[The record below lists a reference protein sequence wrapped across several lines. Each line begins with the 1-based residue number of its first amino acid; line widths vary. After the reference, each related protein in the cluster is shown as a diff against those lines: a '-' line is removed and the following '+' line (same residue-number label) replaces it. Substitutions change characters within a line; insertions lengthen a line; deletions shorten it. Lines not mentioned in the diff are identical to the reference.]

1 MDESYYI
8 NESILLSYFAGELPA
23 DRQKEV
29 EEWIATSEENTKTA
43 RDIFQLY
50 RAADTLNY
58 MKHVDSVAAFH
69 QVKDRIHKHQHR
81 VSWMVWGQ
89 RIAACLALPLLA
101 TTLYLILKNSPV
113 EYVEIR
119 TNPGMVAE
127 ANLPD
132 GTKVW
137 LNSGSSLKH
146 PTRFTGDIRN
156 VELDGEAYFA
166 VHRDKSKRFIVNTP
180 FRIQTEVLGTE
191 FNIEA
196 YRTDSVVRT
205 TLVSGPVKLSF
216 LGEGDKQQT
225 FVMKPDEEFIY
236 NPETRAV
243 RTDKPYVKTY
253 TAWKDG
259 QVVFRN
265 TPLSEALKILTKR
278 FHVEFIVKDSTLYGN
293 SFTGVFSEQ
302 HLPLILEHFRLAS
315 GIQYRFIELEHNTQQ
330 TIQQKMK
337 IELY

>member
-1 MDESYYI
+1 
-8 NESILLSYFAGELPA
+8 
-23 DRQKEV
+23 
-29 EEWIATSEENTKTA
+29 
-43 RDIFQLY
+43 
-50 RAADTLNY
+50 
-58 MKHVDSVAAFH
+58 
-69 QVKDRIHKHQHR
+69 
-81 VSWMVWGQ
+81 
-89 RIAACLALPLLA
+89 LPLLA

-156 VELDGEAYFA
+156 VELDGEAYFE

-205 TLVSGPVKLSF
+205 TLVSGSVKLSF
-216 LGEGDKQQT
+216 LGEGDKQRT

-236 NPETRAV
+236 NPKTRTV

>member
-1 MDESYYI
+1 MLRCFNAAGRIAGRADNLSDRCAVVSVPAESG
-8 NESILLSYFAGELPA
+8 NLSFWEILLSVRLF
-23 DRQKEV
+23 RCR
-29 EEWIATSEENTKTA
+29 S
-43 RDIFQLY
+43 
-50 RAADTLNY
+50 
-58 MKHVDSVAAFH
+58 DS
-69 QVKDRIHKHQHR
+69 
-81 VSWMVWGQ
+81 G
-89 RIAACLALPLLA
+89 
-101 TTLYLILKNSPV
+101 
-113 EYVEIR
+113 
-119 TNPGMVAE
+119 
-127 ANLPD
+127 
-132 GTKVW
+132 
-137 LNSGSSLKH
+137 
-146 PTRFTGDIRN
+146 
-156 VELDGEAYFA
+156 
-166 VHRDKSKRFIVNTP
+166 IVNTP

-205 TLVSGPVKLSF
+205 TLVSGSVKLSF

>member
-1 MDESYYI
+1 
-8 NESILLSYFAGELPA
+8 
-23 DRQKEV
+23 
-29 EEWIATSEENTKTA
+29 
-43 RDIFQLY
+43 
-50 RAADTLNY
+50 
-58 MKHVDSVAAFH
+58 
-69 QVKDRIHKHQHR
+69 
-81 VSWMVWGQ
+81 MVWGQ

-156 VELDGEAYFA
+156 VELDGEAYFE

-205 TLVSGPVKLSF
+205 TLVSGSVKLSF
-216 LGEGDKQQT
+216 LGEGDKQRT

-236 NPETRAV
+236 NPKTRTV